1 MDGCNLRLENGSI
14 LHNISAI
21 DESDVIMEMRI
32 VDKGVFFDYYLKN
45 KDFTTKDSM
54 TLLFTENIGE
64 IINKINNKHRFIVK
78 EEKDHEIRYSYHT
91 ILESKINTDIL
102 ISYGNLRFKKYIRPL
117 VKLVL
122 GHFRYSYSSL
132 YTIYLS
138 DIKKMINY
146 QISLDDDNSLITT
159 SRILDIYHMVLNKE
173 RMIEELHQICD

>member
-32 VDKGVFFDYYLKN
+32 VDKEVFFDYYLKN
-45 KDFTTKDSM
+45 KDFMTKDSM
-54 TLLFTENIGE
+54 ILLFTENIGK
-64 IINKINNKHRFIVK
+64 IINKIDNKHKFIVK

-91 ILESKINTDIL
+91 ILESKIDMDVL
-102 ISYGNLRFKKYIRPL
+102 VSYGNLRFKKYIRPL
-117 VKLVL
+117 VKLIL
-122 GHFRYSYSSL
+122 GHFRYSSL

-138 DIKKMINY
+138 DIKKMVEH

>member
-1 MDGCNLRLENGSI
+1 MRGCNLRLENGVI

-32 VDKGVFFDYYLKN
+32 VDKEVFFDYYLKN
-45 KDFTTKDSM
+45 KDFMTKDSM
-54 TLLFTENIGE
+54 ILLFTENIGE

-78 EEKDHEIRYSYHT
+78 EEKDHEIRYSYNT
-91 ILESKINTDIL
+91 ILESRIDIDIL
-102 ISYGNLRFKKYIRPL
+102 VSYGNLRFKKYIRPL
-117 VKLVL
+117 VKLIL
-122 GHFRYSYSSL
+122 GHFRYSFL

-138 DIKKMINY
+138 DIKKMVEH

-173 RMIEELHQICD
+173 KMIEELHQICD